1 MPNLNGLTVAIV
13 DDDESIRK
21 ALGRLLGAAGYG
33 VALFPSAEAFLHEDT
48 RPDCL
53 ILDVRLPGVSGIELE
68 RRLRILDVRVP
79 ILFITAMG
87 DDTMKQVVKRTG
99 RPCLPKPIDEK
110 ILMEALARL
119 IGTR

>member
-1 MPNLNGLTVAIV
+1 V
-13 DDDESIRK
+13 S
-21 ALGRLLGAAGYG
+21 
-33 VALFPSAEAFLHEDT
+33 LFPSAEAFLHEDT

-53 ILDVRLPGVSGIELE
+53 ILDVRLPGISGIELE

-87 DDTMKQVVKRTG
+87 DDTMKEVVKRTG

-110 ILMEALARL
+110 ILMEAIARM
-119 IGTR
+119 IGIR